1 MKKTLLFAFTSCLLF
16 AGLLAQTVPVSK
28 IPALVQAGFSKN
40 YPTVTKLK
48 WDKEDKDFEASFSL
62 ENRKISVLLNAKG
75 DILETEEEV
84 SKNAIPPAAIEY
96 VQKMYPKSSI
106 KETAKIT
113 KQSGEVVFEVEVKG
127 KDLLFD
133 AKGNILTNKKG

>member
-16 AGLLAQTVPVSK
+16 TGLLAQTVPVSK
-28 IPALVQAGFSKN
+28 IPALVQAGFSKK
-40 YPTVTKLK
+40 YPNVTKLK

-62 ENRKISVLLNAKG
+62 DNRKMSVLLNAKG

-96 VQKMYPKSSI
+96 VQKIYPKSII

-113 KQSGEVVFEVEVKG
+113 KQSGEVVFEVEVTG
-127 KDLLFD
+127 KNLFFD